1 MKVAFFHDARL
12 KKYQKTVYTSG
23 GLTNT
28 YLQRY
33 LKFFSKVTLCTREE
47 VVKTEEEI
55 KKLSICSGENIEFKG
70 IKSLNLRSLFW
81 GEDRKKIQENVKN
94 HDFLIIR
101 LPSFIG
107 LVACQEARK
116 EKKKYVIEMVGCP
129 FDSLWNYGKISK
141 KIVAPIFAWINKY
154 EIKKAK
160 FVTYVSNE
168 FLQKRYPNKN
178 KIIGCSDV
186 DIPTI
191 EEKNLE
197 RRIKKIREKQEKKE
211 NVYKLG
217 MIGSLNVN
225 FKGHE
230 TAIKAISQLKGKWNM
245 ELHLL
250 GTGDQ
255 KRWIAMAKK
264 YEVENQLVFD
274 GVLPHEEVNKWLDEI
289 DIYLIP
295 SLTEGM
301 PRALIEAMSRAC
313 PTIGTKVGGIPE
325 LLDPEMLINKKD
337 EKQLREK
344 IEKLITNSEK
354 MEEMA
359 KRNFYK
365 SLEFQKEQLDNKR
378 NEFYD
383 KMLREIKLNECE

>member
-1 MKVAFFHDARL
+1 
-12 KKYQKTVYTSG
+12 
-23 GLTNT
+23 
-28 YLQRY
+28 
-33 LKFFSKVTLCTREE
+33 
-47 VVKTEEEI
+47 
-55 KKLSICSGENIEFKG
+55 
-70 IKSLNLRSLFW
+70 
-81 GEDRKKIQENVKN
+81 
-94 HDFLIIR
+94 
-101 LPSFIG
+101 
-107 LVACQEARK
+107 
-116 EKKKYVIEMVGCP
+116 MVGCP